1 MQLRFR
7 TLCWVFTFVFLLG
20 CGTATQHQPMQ
31 QTNTQ
36 SNTRVLSSTS
46 LSTPDFRQ
54 FAGKWIAHGSI
65 LIISPDGTATF
76 SARAYRWCGVGVPQP
91 CDTMDARGGIENG
104 NREQARFTRVSGSVA
119 YGTILTS
126 TFHPAGLPVTLTL
139 EPNDTILY
147 AANTPIALLCGPA
160 APVGTCGA

>member
-7 TLCWVFTFVFLLG
+7 TLCWVFSFVFLLG
-20 CGTATQHQPMQ
+20 CGTTVQHQPAGQ
-31 QTNTQ
+31 AHAQ
-36 SNTRVLSSTS
+36 SNTRALSFASR
-46 LSTPDFRQ
+46 STPDFRQ

-65 LIISPDGTATF
+65 LIISSDGTATF

-91 CDTMDARGGIENG
+91 CDTMDARGHIENG
-104 NREQARFTRVSGSVA
+104 DQEQARFTRASGNVA

-147 AANTPIALLCGPA
+147 AANMPIALLCGPA